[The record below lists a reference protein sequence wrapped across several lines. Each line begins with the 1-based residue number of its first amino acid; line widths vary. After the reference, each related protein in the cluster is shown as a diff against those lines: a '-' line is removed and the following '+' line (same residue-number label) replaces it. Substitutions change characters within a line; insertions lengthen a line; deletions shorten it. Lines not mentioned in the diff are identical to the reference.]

1 LLTFA
6 AMAQEKIIIADT
18 MRLHLS
24 ACKSSGLTVEQYCRQ
39 NQLKPSYYYYW
50 RKKLQPSEPG
60 RFVSI
65 AASTG
70 SPVVSIIFTT
80 GLRLCFETLPP
91 VDYLKQLLG

>member
-1 LLTFA
+1 MTFA
-6 AMAQEKIIIADT
+6 AMEQEKIKIADT

-50 RKKLQPSEPG
+50 RKKLQPTEPC

-65 AASTG
+65 VAPASA
-70 SPVVSIIFTT
+70 SVFSIIFTT
-80 GLRLCFETLPP
+80 GHRICFEVMPP
-91 VDYLKQLLG
+91 VDYLKQLMG